1 MRLRHLPI
9 AFMALFASASAAS
22 AAGDAERGRTIAQT
36 WCLPCHA
43 AGTPG
48 ATSDVAPSFTWLVEN
63 RSPAAITGFLSE
75 PHGLMPNIQLARSQI
90 EDVVAYIES
99 LKRR

>member
-9 AFMALFASASAAS
+9 AFMVLLASGAAS
-22 AAGDAERGRTIAQT
+22 AAGDAERGRTIAAT

-48 ATSDVAPSFTWLVEN
+48 VTSDVAPSFSWLVEN
-63 RSPAAITGFLSE
+63 RSAAAITGFLAQ
-75 PHGLMPNIQLARSQI
+75 PHGLMPNIQLGRVQI

-99 LKRR
+99 LKGR